1 MNRRRWR
8 LRTGLIGLL
17 SLISL
22 ISFLLAGATLFLIR
36 LPQISRESQED
47 LRVEVSDL
55 SLRSEAMLGA
65 IQTQLE
71 LIATALRNPGTT
83 PEKTL
88 ERALGRSSAFT
99 AIYQVD
105 RDGTVINAS
114 LKSWL
119 GHARRRELIGNDLSR
134 DPIFQR
140 TVTEART
147 VWSDKYLSP
156 VSSEVAVSIGT
167 PAGDTVIIGE
177 IALAHIMDTL
187 RVASGRRDLM
197 VWIIDRNG
205 EILADSENAARVG
218 VVNLRHLPLLTGSHH
233 SGSLADTLSFEGK
246 TFDAALAHSHLL
258 DWYFVIRSPGGL
270 ANPRI
275 ASTVDL
281 WIAVL
286 GITLALGVVLAPL
299 WATRMA
305 RPIAALAQRAR
316 SIANG
321 ETPGP
326 WPRGRIVEFDEL
338 SRDLERMAD
347 SLRAQKQELEAV
359 FNASPVGMIVLD
371 PQVNYVFVRVND
383 ACSHL
388 LAATRDQLVGKTG
401 KMLNLWCN
409 ANEREQFYH
418 ALQAK
423 QFVELETRARRLDG
437 SEFIAALSVS
447 YFITGGQRRA
457 LMVVRDVT
465 ELRRIEAEIRALNS
479 ELEQRVERRTAE
491 LFEANARL
499 STTIEHLKLTQ
510 AELVRSEKL
519 ASLGALVAGVAH
531 ELNTPLGNGVMALS
545 TLIASLRTFRKE
557 MESGIKRS
565 SLDKLLEAMDTGS
578 DIAFRNLSRAAELVA
593 SFKQVAA
600 DQSSSQRRAFLLEE
614 VVDEIVLTVRP
625 LLKRGDVA
633 ISVDVAQGL
642 SMDSFPGPLGQVITN
657 LISNAVTHAFEDC
670 DDRRV
675 TIAATPDGDE
685 AVCITLAD
693 NGNGIPDTLLPRIF
707 DPFVTTRMGRGGVGL
722 GLHICHNLVMQTLGG
737 RITVA
742 STPGVGTTFTLTL
755 PTCAPAPSAAN
766 EQSAHA

>member
-1 MNRRRWR
+1 M
-8 LRTGLIGLL
+8 L

-55 SLRSEAMLGA
+55 SLRSEAILGA

-105 RDGTVINAS
+105 RDGRVINAS

-119 GHARRRELIGNDLSR
+119 GHTRRRELIGNDLSR

-140 TVTEART
+140 TLKDART

-156 VSSEVAVSIGT
+156 VSSEIAVSIGT

-177 IALAHIMDTL
+177 ISLAHIMDTL

-205 EILADSENAARVG
+205 EILADSEDAARVG
-218 VVNLRHLPLLTGSHH
+218 VVNLRHLPLLGEAHH
-233 SGSLADTLSFEGK
+233 SGSLANTLSFEGK

-258 DWYFVIRSPGGL
+258 DWYFVIRAPAGL

-275 ASTVDL
+275 ASTLDL

-286 GITLALGVVLAPL
+286 GVTLLLGIVLTPL

-316 SIANG
+316 SIADG

-326 WPRGRIVEFDEL
+326 WPRGRIVEFDGL
-338 SRDLERMAD
+338 SRDLERMAT
-347 SLRAQKQELEAV
+347 SLREQQQELETV
-359 FNASPVGMIVLD
+359 FNASPVGMVVLD
-371 PQVNYVFVRVND
+371 PQRDYVFIRVN
-383 ACSHL
+383 AGCSEL
-388 LAATRDQLVGKTG
+388 LAATPEQLIGKTG
-401 KMLNLWCN
+401 KTLDLWCN
-409 ANEREQFYH
+409 AGERDRFYQ
-418 ALQAK
+418 ALQDK
-423 QFVELETRARRLDG
+423 HFVEFETRFRRLDG
-437 SEFIAALSVS
+437 REFVAALSVS
-447 YFITGGQRRA
+447 YFDSGGQRRA
-457 LMVVRDVT
+457 VMVARDVT
-465 ELRRIEAEIRALNS
+465 ELRRIEGEIRALNS

-519 ASLGALVAGVAH
+519 ASLGALVAGIAH

-565 SLDKLLEAMDTGS
+565 SLDKLLEAMDAGT

-600 DQSSSQRRAFLLEE
+600 DQSSSQRRSFMLGEVIEE
-614 VVDEIVLTVRP
+614 IILTLRP
-625 LLKRGDVA
+625 LLKRSDVA
-633 ISVDVAQGL
+633 VRVDIAEGL
-642 SMDSFPGPLGQVITN
+642 LMDSYPGPLGQVITN
-657 LISNAVTHAFEDC
+657 LISNAVTHAFEDR

-675 TIAATPDGDE
+675 TITATPDGNE
-685 AVCITLAD
+685 AVRITLAD
-693 NGNGIPDTLLPRIF
+693 NGNGVPDTLLPRIF

-722 GLHICHNLVMQTLGG
+722 GLHICHNLVIQTLGG
-737 RITVA
+737 RIAVA
-742 STPGVGTTFTLTL
+742 STAAGTTFTLTL
-755 PTCAPAPSAAN
+755 PLCAPG
-766 EQSAHA
+766 EQSAHG

>member
-1 MNRRRWR
+1 MNYRRWR

-55 SLRSEAMLGA
+55 SLRSEAILGA

-105 RDGTVINAS
+105 RDGRVINAS

-119 GHARRRELIGNDLSR
+119 GHTRRRELIGNDLSR

-140 TVTEART
+140 TLKDART

-156 VSSEVAVSIGT
+156 VSSEIAVSIGT

-177 IALAHIMDTL
+177 ISLAHIMDTL

-205 EILADSENAARVG
+205 EILADSEDAARVG
-218 VVNLRHLPLLTGSHH
+218 VVNLRHLPLLGEAHH
-233 SGSLADTLSFEGK
+233 SGSLANTLSFEGK

-258 DWYFVIRSPGGL
+258 DWYCVIRAPAGL

-275 ASTVDL
+275 ASTLDL

-286 GITLALGVVLAPL
+286 GVTLLLGIVLTPL

-316 SIANG
+316 SIADG

-326 WPRGRIVEFDEL
+326 WPRGRIVEFDGL
-338 SRDLERMAD
+338 SRDLERMAT
-347 SLRAQKQELEAV
+347 SLREQQQELETV
-359 FNASPVGMIVLD
+359 FNASPVGMVVLD
-371 PQVNYVFVRVND
+371 PQRDYVFIRVN
-383 ACSHL
+383 AGCSEL
-388 LAATRDQLVGKTG
+388 LAATPEQLIGKTG
-401 KMLNLWCN
+401 KTLDLWCN
-409 ANEREQFYH
+409 AGERDRFYQ
-418 ALQAK
+418 ALQDK
-423 QFVELETRARRLDG
+423 HFVEFETRFRRLDG
-437 SEFIAALSVS
+437 REFVAALSVS
-447 YFITGGQRRA
+447 YFDSGGQRRA
-457 LMVVRDVT
+457 VMVARDVT
-465 ELRRIEAEIRALNS
+465 ELRRIEGEIRALNS

-519 ASLGALVAGVAH
+519 ASLGALVAGIAH

-565 SLDKLLEAMDTGS
+565 SLDKLLEAMDAGT

-600 DQSSSQRRAFLLEE
+600 DQSSSQRRSFMLGEVIEE
-614 VVDEIVLTVRP
+614 IILTLRP
-625 LLKRGDVA
+625 LLKRSDVA
-633 ISVDVAQGL
+633 VRVDIAEGL
-642 SMDSFPGPLGQVITN
+642 LMDSYPGPLGQVITN
-657 LISNAVTHAFEDC
+657 LISNAVTHAFEDR

-675 TIAATPDGDE
+675 TITATPDGNE
-685 AVCITLAD
+685 AVRITLAD
-693 NGNGIPDTLLPRIF
+693 NGNGVPDTLLPRIF

-722 GLHICHNLVMQTLGG
+722 GLHICHNLVIQTLGG
-737 RITVA
+737 RIAVA
-742 STPGVGTTFTLTL
+742 STAAGTTFTLTL
-755 PTCAPAPSAAN
+755 PLCAPG
-766 EQSAHA
+766 EQSAHG